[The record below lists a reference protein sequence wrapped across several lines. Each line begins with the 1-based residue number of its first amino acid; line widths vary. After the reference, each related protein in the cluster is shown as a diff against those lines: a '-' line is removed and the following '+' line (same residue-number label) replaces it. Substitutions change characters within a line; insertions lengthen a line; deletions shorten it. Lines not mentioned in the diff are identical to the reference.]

1 MPGPYLLDTNT
12 ASYIIKGNVPHVRER
27 LSRVAPANV
36 LISVIT
42 EAELRFGVIRLPDA
56 KRLSILVDQFLR
68 FIEIRAWD
76 STAAIKYA
84 ALRATL
90 EREGQPMGG
99 LDMMIAA
106 HALAIRAVLV
116 TSDRVFRRVEG
127 LRHEDWC
134 RQA

>member
-1 MPGPYLLDTNT
+1 MPSPYLLDTTT

-76 STAAIKYA
+76 STAALQYA
-84 ALRATL
+84 GLRATL
-90 EREGQPMGG
+90 ELEGQADGWFRH
-99 LDMMIAA
+99 DDCRAR
-106 HALAIRAVLV
+106 LAIRAVLV

-127 LRHEDWC
+127 LRHEDWR
-134 RQA
+134 RQP